1 MNLTLN
7 VVINLKHT
15 LYILYGVFNLGSDS
29 MNDNTNI
36 HIRQPIIIWRLIDG
50 KPGHQNQSEGLV
62 AAIERR
68 HACRCYDIPVQSGL
82 NGIKGYLS
90 ASWALGKGL
99 PLPDLLI
106 GAGHRTH
113 IHLLAARKAYGGKA
127 IVLMKP
133 SLPASFFDLSIIPEH
148 DQYQGFARVL
158 QTKGVLNSMRAA
170 GPHHHTKALIMVG
183 GPSKHYDFDMHD
195 LIKQIKQLVEDD
207 SSKHYTLTTSRRT
220 PASFVDELHKEIQP
234 CANLEIVSVDKT
246 KPGWVAEQLADVAT
260 AWISEDSVSM
270 IYEALTARVAVGIL
284 NMTSKRES
292 RLAWGVNQLIA
303 ANDVVRF
310 DKLGAYKQHLSPSF
324 NYFEA
329 DRCADWLHEQWLMP
343 MADDLVSVPALG

>member
-99 PLPDLLI
+99 PLPDFLI

-195 LIKQIKQLVEDD
+195 LIKQIKQLMEDD

>member
-1 MNLTLN
+1 VNLTLN

>member
-82 NGIKGYLS
+82 DGIKGYLT

-170 GPHHHTKALIMVG
+170 GPHHHNKALIMVG

-329 DRCADWLHEQWLMP
+329 DRCVDWLHEQWLMP

>member
-82 NGIKGYLS
+82 DGIKGYLT

-329 DRCADWLHEQWLMP
+329 DRCVDWLHEQWLMP